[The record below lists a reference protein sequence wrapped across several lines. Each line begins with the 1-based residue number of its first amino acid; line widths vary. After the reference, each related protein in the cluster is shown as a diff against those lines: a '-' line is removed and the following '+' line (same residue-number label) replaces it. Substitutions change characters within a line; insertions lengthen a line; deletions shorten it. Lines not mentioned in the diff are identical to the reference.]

1 MTTTGFGAP
10 NAPMR
15 TLIAVLIGA
24 LLSVATATAQQPWPS
39 KPIRILTAASAGSA
53 VDLRARLY
61 AQKLAESLGQP
72 VIVENRPG
80 ASGVIAGEALV
91 KAPPDGYTLLMS
103 SGSEVIFNSLL
114 NDALRYDPLRDFAP
128 IAVPI
133 SGYLLLGVNA
143 DLGAGSVAELVRLAK
158 SKPRQIHCGTS
169 GQATPSSYAC
179 SYLARVTQMELG
191 NVPYKGTAQMV
202 LALATGEIQVGMA
215 VTFDLMPHIR
225 AGKVRPLAVLGPQR
239 LHSTPELPTIAEA
252 GYPGLDMSVWA
263 LAAAPAGTPEPILR
277 RLNAEFTKAAKQP
290 DVHQSITATGG
301 FSPGYSLEEVAAF
314 VRDEHA
320 RWKKVVSETGI
331 KAN

>member
-1 MTTTGFGAP
+1 MTTTQFGAP

-39 KPIRILTAASAGSA
+39 KPIRILTGASAGSA

-61 AQKLAESLGQP
+61 AQKLAESLGQS

-91 KAPPDGYTLLMS
+91 KAPADGYTLLMS

-128 IAVPI
+128 VAVPI

-143 DLGAGSVAELVRLAK
+143 SLGAGSVAELVRLAK
-158 SKPRQIHCGTS
+158 SKPGQIHCGTS
-169 GQATPSSYAC
+169 GQATPQSYAC
-179 SYLARVTQMELG
+179 SYLAGVTQMELG
-191 NVPYKGTAQMV
+191 NVPYKGTAQAA
-202 LALATGEIQVGMA
+202 LALATGEIQVATM

-239 LHSTPELPTIAEA
+239 LNSTPEVPTIAEA
-252 GYPGLDMSVWA
+252 GYPGIDVSVWA

-301 FSPGYSLEEVAAF
+301 FYPGYSLEEVAAF
-314 VRDEHA
+314 VRAEHA